1 VTLRVVAQEVTLGG
15 KGSVTYPSLN
25 VGPGETFQV
34 RIDMQLVRPSQV
46 TGAPLVQVDLDGVL
60 FQDLSFFG
68 PDRLNSRRTMTACEM
83 EAQRDRQYFKRIL
96 AQGDS
101 SGLQR
106 LQSAMLESLAR
117 QSEISQLAV
126 SVKRSGRA
134 VTSAATGS
142 DHDAEFAF
150 LKFPDSP
157 VEPLK
162 GSARISGNE
171 ARTPR
176 IEVRNRSNRPVKYVE
191 MGWIVSDPSGKQY
204 MAGSLPSAD
213 SDVTLPPGHSARLL
227 QETTLNF
234 SAKGQPVNVR
244 NMVGFVSQVEF
255 ADGKIWVPNRQ
266 DNALLR
272 NVLPPS
278 AEEQRL
284 TDIYRK
290 RGIDA
295 LAAEL
300 GKF

>member
-1 VTLRVVAQEVTLGG
+1 
-15 KGSVTYPSLN
+15 
-25 VGPGETFQV
+25 
-34 RIDMQLVRPSQV
+34 
-46 TGAPLVQVDLDGVL
+46 
-60 FQDLSFFG
+60 
-68 PDRLNSRRTMTACEM
+68 
-83 EAQRDRQYFKRIL
+83 
-96 AQGDS
+96 
-101 SGLQR
+101 
-106 LQSAMLESLAR
+106 
-117 QSEISQLAV
+117 
-126 SVKRSGRA
+126 
-134 VTSAATGS
+134 
-142 DHDAEFAF
+142 
-150 LKFPDSP
+150 